1 MLSKTNPS
9 PRGGHREQLGRSG
22 LGIEAAG
29 PCLGVVCV
37 EKAGCSWL
45 SCCFPRGFPW
55 GGFGGREGQGQSL
68 GSPGHHQAWVRGHR
82 ESQGTGQADLSPAAQ
97 AAWGP
102 RPPDD
107 RGPGGDTVGGDG
119 GPEPR
124 GCARWGLGKSLGT
137 ECIAEGR
144 PPPRAGFR
152 EELAGSVHFTP
163 LAGELSPFAGSFQ
176 KPTDTM
182 SFVGLGRIWVGP
194 REPSNYTGFHYL
206 SPPFSSCSPLPSPFS
221 SLLDPVPSSSE
232 QQKNLLLSNHGEL

>member
-37 EKAGCSWL
+37 EKAGCFWL

-124 GCARWGLGKSLGT
+124 GCARWGLRKSLGT

-163 LAGELSPFAGSFQ
+163 LAGELSPFAGSYQ
-176 KPTDTM
+176 KPTDTIHE
-182 SFVGLGRIWVGP
+182 FCRFGENLGGSQGALKLHRIP
-194 REPSNYTGFHYL
+194 LPL
-206 SPPFSSCSPLPSPFS
+206 STLLFLLPSPLPFLFPLGSCA
-221 SLLDPVPSSSE
+221 LLF
-232 QQKNLLLSNHGEL
+232 

>member
-37 EKAGCSWL
+37 EKAGCFWL
-45 SCCFPRGFPW
+45 SCCFPR
-55 GGFGGREGQGQSL
+55 GFGGREGQGQSL

-144 PPPRAGFR
+144 PPPRAGLR

-163 LAGELSPFAGSFQ
+163 LAGELSPFAGSYQ

-194 REPSNYTGFHYL
+194 KEPSKYTGFHYL
-206 SPPFSSCSPLPSPFS
+206 SPPFSSCSPLPCPFS

-232 QQKNLLLSNHGEL
+232 QPKNLLLSNHGEL